1 VLPQLRTDRIMA
13 APASLDALWVR
24 EENLLPV
31 GAPYQIQAINAMDYY
46 LSEGGGTTDSVMC
59 TMIQDDVYGEAGQQ
73 GIDFAAQEYGFP
85 VANTQRF
92 KVGTEN
98 YVGQIGALAGA
109 GCEMV
114 FLVATPSDAA
124 KIWGTAAQ
132 AKYAPQ
138 WFGQSPAYTGALAQS
153 PVAPYMQQSV
163 LMVSE
168 GTEWGDES
176 VPGMKQMVADATEF
190 APDQEPDYYFAFG
203 YNQAR
208 AMTALLEKAVE
219 LGDLSREGIL
229 EASNQLGEVT
239 FDGLAGDYQ
248 YGAAETRNPP
258 RSSTIFAVDPT
269 KPFGLKTVKYNF
281 TSDAAGKFEFEN
293 ERSLNPYFSKFVD
306 ETERRKESRKLELN
320 GYLTKPTTR
329 LARYP
334 LLLDNVLKYTEPTNQ
349 DKEDIPKAMKMIRDL
364 LTRVNAESGKAENRF
379 NLKRLHEQLRFR
391 PNERVD
397 LKLTD
402 PGREHRGP
410 QTHVEL
416 GDLVQTGPA
425 GYAAEGC
432 GAGVQ
437 LDGADGVDSVE
448 WAGGEPCELRW
459 GWCSFGA
466 VNRRVR
472 VDPGRWRCVGLG
484 VYG

>member
-1 VLPQLRTDRIMA
+1 MRVTIKGAALALGLTLAVTACGGAGEDDESGGGTAGAPSNTAGFDGETIKLGVLTPLTGTVAVIGQPLTAGNEVFFEALNAKGGVGGKYKVELVQEDTQYQADVAVQQYNKIKGDVVAFTQILGTAPTLAVLPQLRTDKIMA

-24 EENLLPV
+24 EENLLPI
-31 GAPYQIQAINAMDYY
+31 GGPYQIQAINAMDYY

-73 GIDFAAQEYGFP
+73 GIDFAAEEYGFQ

-98 YVGQIGALAGA
+98 YVGQITALAGA

-114 FLVATPSDAA
+114 FLVGTPSDAA

-132 AKYAPQ
+132 ARFGPQ
-138 WFGQSPAYTGALAQS
+138 WFGQSPAYTGALALS

-176 VPGMKQMVADATEF
+176 VPGMKQMVADATKH
-190 APDQEPDYYFAFG
+190 APDQQPDYYFSFG

-229 EASNQLGEVT
+229 EASNQLGKVT
-239 FDGLAGDYQ
+239 FDGLTGDYQ
-248 YGAAETRNPP
+248 YGAAESRNPP

-281 TSDAAGKFEFEN
+281 TSDAAGKYEFE
-293 ERSLNPYFSKFVD
+293 K
-306 ETERRKESRKLELN
+306 
-320 GYLTKPTTR
+320 
-329 LARYP
+329 A
-334 LLLDNVLKYTEPTNQ
+334 
-349 DKEDIPKAMKMIRDL
+349 DI
-364 LTRVNAESGKAENRF
+364 
-379 NLKRLHEQLRFR
+379 
-391 PNERVD
+391 
-397 LKLTD
+397 
-402 PGREHRGP
+402 
-410 QTHVEL
+410 
-416 GDLVQTGPA
+416 
-425 GYAAEGC
+425 
-432 GAGVQ
+432 
-437 LDGADGVDSVE
+437 
-448 WAGGEPCELRW
+448 
-459 GWCSFGA
+459 
-466 VNRRVR
+466 
-472 VDPGRWRCVGLG
+472 
-484 VYG
+484 